1 MRIEKINENQ
11 IRCFLTKEDLEAR
24 NLKLSELAYG
34 SDKAKELFRELM
46 RWAFYKFN
54 FDAENIP
61 LMIEAVPL
69 SADSILLIVSKV
81 AYPDEFDSRFSE
93 FTEGAGGGFDWEDD
107 DDFEDPSSLFSPYQG
122 APRFNSVS
130 DKIESAHDVL
140 RQYRENAAA
149 LAAAEAAVDALA
161 QGAIK
166 AAGKE
171 RAIGDVPKAS
181 VSPLLK
187 GMGENGAVLPPAV
200 ETEEILPGAPVPAKS
215 PEEED
220 ILPFATDEGS
230 VTEKTAAEDSS
241 KKPASTQ
248 SGNDTPVSKQSM
260 TAMTP
265 QAFAAALSGAL
276 NAVRNG
282 GSSGNYA
289 RMFRFDSLDDVI
301 TAARIIAPCYKGVNY
316 LYKDAE
322 GRFHLIV
329 TMANEDPVV
338 YNKVVNMLTEFGSR
352 EPLSHET
359 TSFMDEHENIVL
371 KENALQRLA
380 GLIYIEKESEDNG

>member
-1 MRIEKINENQ
+1 
-11 IRCFLTKEDLEAR
+11 
-24 NLKLSELAYG
+24 
-34 SDKAKELFRELM
+34 
-46 RWAFYKFN
+46 
-54 FDAENIP
+54 
-61 LMIEAVPL
+61 
-69 SADSILLIVSKV
+69 
-81 AYPDEFDSRFSE
+81 
-93 FTEGAGGGFDWEDD
+93 
-107 DDFEDPSSLFSPYQG
+107 
-122 APRFNSVS
+122 
-130 DKIESAHDVL
+130 
-140 RQYRENAAA
+140 
-149 LAAAEAAVDALA
+149 
-161 QGAIK
+161 
-166 AAGKE
+166 
-171 RAIGDVPKAS
+171 
-181 VSPLLK
+181 
-187 GMGENGAVLPPAV
+187 MGENGAVLPPAV

-359 TSFMDEHENIVL
+359 TSFMDEHDNIVL

>member
-93 FTEGAGGGFDWEDD
+93 FTEGAGDIDWDD
-107 DDFEDPSSLFSPYQG
+107 PDDFEDPASLFSPQPG
-122 APRFNSVS
+122 LPRFPAVS
-130 DKIESAHDVL
+130 EKIESAHDVL
-140 RQYRENAAA
+140 RQYQENAAA
-149 LAAAEAAVDALA
+149 LAAAEAAMDALA

-171 RAIGDVPKAS
+171 RPLNTAPQ
-181 VSPLLK
+181 SPLLK
-187 GMGENGAVLPPAV
+187 GEDENGAVLPPAV
-200 ETEEILPGAPVPAKS
+200 ETEEILPGAPIPANGIK
-215 PEEED
+215 EE
-220 ILPFATDEGS
+220 A
-230 VTEKTAAEDSS
+230 
-241 KKPASTQ
+241 PAPANENGASQ
-248 SGNDTPVSKQSM
+248 KDAKDNGQGTPVSKQNI

-276 NAVRNG
+276 NAVRRG

-289 RMFRFDSLDDVI
+289 RMFCFDSLEDVI
-301 TAARIIAPCYKGVNY
+301 ATSRFVAPFYKGVNY

-322 GRFHLIV
+322 NRYHLIV
-329 TMANEDPVV
+329 TMENEDPVI
-338 YNKVVNMLTEFGSR
+338 YNKVVNMLTEFGTR
-352 EPLSHET
+352 EKLSHET
-359 TSFMDEHENIVL
+359 TSFMDEHDNIVL
-371 KENALQRLA
+371 KENALQALA
-380 GLIYIEKESEDNG
+380 GLYEISEKGE

>member
-46 RWAFYKFN
+46 RWAYYKFN

-81 AYPDEFDSRFSE
+81 AYPEEFDSRFSE
-93 FTEGAGGGFDWEDD
+93 FTEGNGDTDWEDFD
-107 DDFEDPSSLFSPYQG
+107 GFEDPSSMFSPNQG
-122 APRFNSVS
+122 ASRFQSVPE
-130 DKIESAHDVL
+130 KVESAHDVL
-140 RQYRENAAA
+140 RQYQDNAAA
-149 LAAAEAAVDALA
+149 LAAAEAAIDALA

-171 RAIGDVPKAS
+171 RTVSETSQKSVPPLVRTGD
-181 VSPLLK
+181 
-187 GMGENGAVLPPAV
+187 ENGAVLPPAV
-200 ETEEILPGAPVPAKS
+200 ASEEILPGAPSPIPGKEKAAAKKS
-215 PEEED
+215 QKKPS
-220 ILPFATDEGS
+220 AKDEGQG
-230 VTEKTAAEDSS
+230 V
-241 KKPASTQ
+241 
-248 SGNDTPVSKQSM
+248 PVSKQNL
-260 TAMTP
+260 TALTP

-276 NAVRNG
+276 SAVRRG

-289 RMFRFDSLDDVI
+289 RMFRFDTIDAVM
-301 TAARIIAPCYKGVNY
+301 AASRYIAPFYKGSNY

-322 GRFHLIV
+322 NRYHLII
-329 TMANEDPVV
+329 TMENEDPVI
-338 YNKVVNMLTEFGSR
+338 YNKVVNMLTEFGTR
-352 EPLSHET
+352 EPLNFET
-359 TSFMDEHENIVL
+359 TSFMDEHDNIVL
-371 KENALQRLA
+371 KENALQVLA
-380 GLIYIEKESEDNG
+380 CL

>member
-93 FTEGAGGGFDWEDD
+93 FTEGQGGIDWDD
-107 DDFEDPSSLFSPYQG
+107 PDDFEDPASLFSPYQG
-122 APRFNSVS
+122 MPRFPAVS
-130 DKIESAHDVL
+130 EKIESAHDVL
-140 RQYRENAAA
+140 RQYQENAAA
-149 LAAAEAAVDALA
+149 LAAAEAAMDALA

-171 RAIGDVPKAS
+171 RALNNAAQQP

-187 GMGENGAVLPPAV
+187 GEGENGAVLPPAV
-200 ETEEILPGAPVPAKS
+200 ESEEILPGAPAPAKNTR
-215 PEEED
+215 EEAPADSKE
-220 ILPFATDEGS
+220 
-230 VTEKTAAEDSS
+230 TASS
-241 KKPASTQ
+241 KDNEKDPAVT
-248 SGNDTPVSKQSM
+248 KQSL

-276 NAVRNG
+276 NAVRRG

-289 RMFRFDSLDDVI
+289 RMFGFDSLDDVI
-301 TAARIIAPCYKGVNY
+301 GAARFVAPFYKGVNY

-322 GRFHLIV
+322 SRYHLII
-329 TMANEDPVV
+329 TMENEDPVI
-338 YNKVVNMLTEFGSR
+338 YNKVVNMLTEFGTK

-359 TSFMDEHENIVL
+359 TSFMDEHDNIVL
-371 KENALQRLA
+371 KENALQALSRFQ
-380 GLIYIEKESEDNG
+380 EKREE

>member
-93 FTEGAGGGFDWEDD
+93 FTEGNGGFDWEDD
-107 DDFEDPSSLFSPYQG
+107 DEYEDPSSLFSPYQG
-122 APRFNSVS
+122 MPRFPSVS

-140 RQYRENAAA
+140 RQYQENAAA

-171 RAIGDVPKAS
+171 RSLSDPSSAP

-187 GMGENGAVLPPAV
+187 GELENGAVLPPAV
-200 ETEEILPGAPVPAKS
+200 ESEEILPGAPVPAKS
-215 PEEED
+215 TGAEEALTSGTE
-220 ILPFATDEGS
+220 EGS
-230 VTEKTAAEDSS
+230 DAEKTDASDSS
-241 KKPASTQ
+241 EKSVSKKSDKAA
-248 SGNDTPVSKQSM
+248 PVSKQNL

-276 NAVRNG
+276 NAVRRG

-289 RMFRFDSLDDVI
+289 RMFRFDSIDDVMV
-301 TAARIIAPCYKGVNY
+301 AARFVAPFYKGVNY
-316 LYKDAE
+316 LYKDADN
-322 GRFHLIV
+322 RYHLIV

-338 YNKVVNMLTEFGSR
+338 YNKAVNMLTEFGKR
-352 EPLSHET
+352 EILSHET
-359 TSFMDEHENIVL
+359 TSFMDEHDNIVL
-371 KENALQRLA
+371 KENALQTLA
-380 GLIYIEKESEDNG
+380 DL

>member
-1 MRIEKINENQ
+1 MRIEKINDNQ

-46 RWAFYKFN
+46 RWAYYKFN

-81 AYPDEFDSRFSE
+81 PYPDEFDSRFSE
-93 FTEGAGGGFDWEDD
+93 FTEGSGAEWGDY
-107 DDFEDPSSLFSPYQG
+107 DDFDDPSSLFSPHQSL
-122 APRFNSVS
+122 PRFHSVPE
-130 DKIESAHDVL
+130 KIESAHDVL
-140 RQYRENAAA
+140 RQYQENAAA
-149 LAAAEAAVDALA
+149 LAAAEAAMDALA

-171 RAIGDVPKAS
+171 RLQGDAPKSS
-181 VSPLLK
+181 VSPLVT
-187 GMGENGAVLPPAV
+187 GTNENGAVLPPAV
-200 ETEEILPGAPVPAKS
+200 ETEEILPGAPIPEKS
-215 PEEED
+215 EK
-220 ILPFATDEGS
+220 DE
-230 VTEKTAAEDSS
+230 T
-241 KKPASTQ
+241 PASAEGMPP
-248 SGNDTPVSKQSM
+248 SGANGQDASGTKPNP
-260 TAMTP
+260 AAITP

-276 NAVRNG
+276 NAVRRG

-289 RMFRFDSLDDVI
+289 RMFRFDALDDVM
-301 TAARIIAPCYKGVNY
+301 TAARFVVPYYRGVNY

-322 GRFHLIV
+322 GRYHLII
-329 TMANEDPVV
+329 TMENEDPVI
-338 YNKVVNMLTEFGSR
+338 YNKIVNMLTEFGIR

-359 TSFMDEHENIVL
+359 TSFMDEHDNIVL
-371 KENALQRLA
+371 KGNALQKLSC
-380 GLIYIEKESEDNG
+380 L

>member
-46 RWAFYKFN
+46 RWAYYKFN

-81 AYPDEFDSRFSE
+81 AYPEEFDSRFSE
-93 FTEGAGGGFDWEDD
+93 FTEGEGGMDWEDFD
-107 DDFEDPSSLFSPYQG
+107 GYEDPSSLFSPNQG
-122 APRFNSVS
+122 MSRFQTVPE
-130 DKIESAHDVL
+130 KVESAHDVL
-140 RQYRENAAA
+140 RQYQENATA
-149 LAAAEAAVDALA
+149 LAAAEAAIDALA

-171 RAIGDVPKAS
+171 RGATEAPQKPA
-181 VSPLLK
+181 SPLIRNE
-187 GMGENGAVLPPAV
+187 GVNGAVLPPAV
-200 ETEEILPGAPVPAKS
+200 ASEEILPGAPSPVLDEKKVPSEKGRKKRAAK
-215 PEEED
+215 ED
-220 ILPFATDEGS
+220 DQ
-230 VTEKTAAEDSS
+230 AAV
-241 KKPASTQ
+241 A
-248 SGNDTPVSKQSM
+248 KQNL

-276 NAVRNG
+276 NAVRRG

-289 RMFRFDSLDDVI
+289 RMFCFDSIDAVM
-301 TAARIIAPCYKGVNY
+301 AASRYVVPFYKGSNY

-322 GRFHLIV
+322 NRYHLII
-329 TMANEDPVV
+329 TMENEDPVI
-338 YNKVVNMLTEFGSR
+338 YNKVVNMLTEFGTK
-352 EPLSHET
+352 EPLNHET
-359 TSFMDEHENIVL
+359 TSFMDEHDNIVL
-371 KENALQRLA
+371 KENALQVLSC
-380 GLIYIEKESEDNG
+380 L